1 MCKPMIPLFLN
12 HTGTVDKPSTAEK
25 TDLIYEYVE
34 MTGTQIDAGGSRSF
48 YGFRQSYY
56 KG

>member
-1 MCKPMIPLFLN
+1 MIPLFLD

-34 MTGTQIDAGGSRSF
+34 ITGTQIDAAGSRSF